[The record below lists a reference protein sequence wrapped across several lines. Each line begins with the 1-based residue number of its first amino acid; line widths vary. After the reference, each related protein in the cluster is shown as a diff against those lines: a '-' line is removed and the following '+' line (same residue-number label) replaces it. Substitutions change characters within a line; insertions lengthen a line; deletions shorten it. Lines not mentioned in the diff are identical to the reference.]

1 VYSLATFLHLKSVPS
16 DNNFLNEIWEMNMF
30 SGDRQKSRLLLQ
42 YFGLEKQW
50 ISQNPL
56 HVLSFLM
63 CTPAKY
69 LKIIPFCDVSR
80 SSGELILCIYL
91 IPLGL

>member
-1 VYSLATFLHLKSVPS
+1 
-16 DNNFLNEIWEMNMF
+16 MNMF

-50 ISQNPL
+50 ISQFKNL
-56 HVLSFLM
+56 HVVSSLIS
-63 CTPAKY
+63 TPAKY
-69 LKIIPFCDVSR
+69 LKIIPLCDISHV
-80 SSGELILCIYL
+80 SGELIICTYL